1 MSGSEP
7 RDTIVADVMRRHF
20 VAVSPELSLV
30 DARQLMRLASLRHLI
45 VAREECLV
53 GLISYRRL
61 LESLLDDRV
70 SQSAI
75 ASAMVPD
82 PDVVAPSASL
92 AEAADR
98 LCRRGIGCLPVIEQ
112 GSPEL
117 RLVGVVTEIDLLR
130 AAYRR

>member
-1 MSGSEP
+1 MSRSEP

-61 LESLLDDRV
+61 LESLLDDRA
-70 SQSAI
+70 SQDAI
-75 ASAMVPD
+75 SSAMVPN
-82 PDVVAPSASL
+82 PDVVASGASL
-92 AEAADR
+92 ADAADR
-98 LCRRGIGCLPVIEQ
+98 LCRCGIGCLPVIDQ
-112 GSPEL
+112 DNPEL
-117 RLVGVVTEIDLLR
+117 RLVGVITETDLLR